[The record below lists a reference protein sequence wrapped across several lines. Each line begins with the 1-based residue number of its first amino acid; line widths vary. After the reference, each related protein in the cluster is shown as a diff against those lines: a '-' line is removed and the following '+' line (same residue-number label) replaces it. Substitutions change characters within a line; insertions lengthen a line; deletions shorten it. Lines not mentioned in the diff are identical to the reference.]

1 MSGDDEASTL
11 AMSLKSLAGG
21 CLGLW
26 LVLPS
31 ELLVELPS
39 EFLAELL
46 AELPSEFLAELLVE
60 LPSELPSE
68 VLLSE
73 IGSVWFDESD

>member
-31 ELLVELPS
+31 ELLVELLAELPS
-39 EFLAELL
+39 ELLAELL
-46 AELPSEFLAELLVE
+46 AELPSEF
-60 LPSELPSE
+60 PSE

-73 IGSVWFDESD
+73 IWSVWFDESD